1 MTTASLP
8 SPAFNLHWAA
18 GFADGEGCIHVAKQ
32 RYKDPA
38 RKTTYRLR
46 LCIEQN
52 NREVLAHFLNGL
64 GVHGVIYDKKRLL
77 GHNRQ
82 VYRLNYDG
90 KHALQVIA
98 ALLPMLVRKRLEA
111 QVALDFWTQG
121 KASKRFG
128 RRGLPAAI
136 AAIRERLYL
145 KLRKLK

>member
-18 GFADGEGCIHVAKQ
+18 GFADGESCIHVAKQ
-32 RYKDPA
+32 RYKDA
-38 RKTTYRLR
+38 GRKTTYRLR

-52 NREVLAHFLNGL
+52 DRQVLAHFLNGL
-64 GVHGVIYDKKRLL
+64 GVHGVIYDKKRLI

-90 KHALQVIA
+90 KHALQAIA
-98 ALLPMLVRKRLEA
+98 VLLPMLVRKRAEA

-121 KASKRFG
+121 KGGERFG
-128 RRGLPAAI
+128 RRGLPASI
-136 AAIRERLYL
+136 AAIRERLYQ